1 MIFLNKDEITS
12 FGNFNNLSIF
22 LTMILDSQDMLL
34 ITIAVQ
40 ITLVMIPK
48 VNELGNHLV
57 REGFV
62 EKIRL

>member
-1 MIFLNKDEITS
+1 MIFLNKGEITS

-34 ITIAVQ
+34 ITIAIQ
-40 ITLVMIPK
+40 ITLIMIPK

-57 REGFV
+57 REGFI